1 VEETGLDMW
10 RSSAPAPHGSRRR
23 FRALARPAHLTLL
36 TVLASCVE
44 APAPPRATANP
55 VIEVVDDAGR
65 TVRLAAPATRII
77 SLIPAQT
84 EVVTVLGG
92 VERLLART
100 RWDTDARLA
109 HLPSLGDALTPSVEW
124 IVAQR
129 PDLVIAWTDGD
140 ARTIVQRLSA
150 AGVTVYSSRVESLA
164 EIDAMIAR
172 IGTLLGRAA
181 AADSLI
187 ASIDAQLDS
196 VRTAV
201 AGRARPAVLYLI
213 DEDPAMAAGAG
224 TFVGQLVEVAG
235 GRNVFGDLPQFYP
248 QISLEEILR
257 RDPDL
262 IIRPTTRPGVA
273 RLAALRAKP
282 GWRELRAVRDA
293 RVHEIDV
300 DLYNRP
306 GITVGR
312 AARGLAQI
320 IHPDAFGTR

>member
-1 VEETGLDMW
+1 MSPFAAVAAHGRVRVLARDLCAVAAGTLQVIVAASCAD
-10 RSSAPAPHGSRRR
+10 APAP
-23 FRALARPAHLTLL
+23 ARTYGA
-36 TVLASCVE
+36 
-44 APAPPRATANP
+44 
-55 VIEVVDDAGR
+55 VIEVIDDAGR
-65 TVRLAAPATRII
+65 TVRLDAPARRVI

-84 EVVTVLGG
+84 EIVAVLGG

-100 RWDTDARLA
+100 RWDTDPRLA
-109 HLPSLGDALTPSVEW
+109 QLPSLGDALSPSVEW
-124 IVAQR
+124 IVAQQ

-140 ARTIVQRLSA
+140 ARTTVQRLSE

-172 IGTLLGRAA
+172 IGVLLGRTA

-187 ASIDAQLDS
+187 SSLDAQLDS
-196 VRTAV
+196 VRDAV
-201 AGRARPAVLYLI
+201 GGRAPPDVLYLI
-213 DEDPAMAAGAG
+213 DEDPAMAAGAS

-248 QISLEEILR
+248 QISVEEILH
-257 RDPDL
+257 RDPDI
-262 IIRPTTRPGVA
+262 IIRPTTHPGTT

-282 GWRELRAVRDA
+282 GWRDLSAVRA
-293 RVHEIDV
+293 GRVHEIDV

-312 AARGLAQI
+312 AARGLARI
-320 IHPDAFGTR
+320 IHPDAFARQ

>member
-1 VEETGLDMW
+1 VEETGLDVL
-10 RSSAPAPHGSRRR
+10 RFDVATPRIATAALIAIATSCADPPAPH
-23 FRALARPAHLTLL
+23 AA
-36 TVLASCVE
+36 ASGG
-44 APAPPRATANP
+44 
-55 VIEVVDDAGR
+55 IEVVDDAGR
-65 TVRLAAPATRII
+65 TVRLDQPATRII

-84 EVVTVLGG
+84 EVVAALGG

-140 ARTIVQRLSA
+140 ARTTVHRLSD
-150 AGVTVYSSRVESLA
+150 AGVTVYSSRVESLD
-164 EIDAMIAR
+164 EINAMIAR
-172 IGTLLGRAA
+172 IGLLLGRKD

-187 ASIDAQLDS
+187 ASLDAQLDG
-196 VRTAV
+196 VRSAV
-201 AGRARPAVLYLI
+201 AGRPRPDVLYLI

-235 GRNVFGDLPQFYP
+235 GRNVFDDLPQYYP
-248 QISLEEILR
+248 QVSLEEILR
-257 RDPDL
+257 RDPTL
-262 IIRPTTRPGVA
+262 IIRPTTNPGA
-273 RLAALRAKP
+273 TRLAALRAKP
-282 GWRELRAVRDA
+282 GWRELRAVRDG
-293 RVHEIDV
+293 RVYEIDV

-312 AARGLAQI
+312 AARGLAHI
-320 IHPDAFGTR
+320 IHPGALDSP